1 LVKEAMERIT
11 HLERRTKEVS
21 IDIKVNLDGNGTS
34 DITTNIPF
42 LDHIISS
49 FARHSKIDINLTAT
63 SEDHIK
69 HHLVEDVG
77 IVLGQAI
84 NKALGERE
92 KISRFGYSLI
102 PMDESI
108 SKVAVDLIKRPYSH
122 IDLKLERELIEN
134 ISKED
139 IIHFIQSFVSN
150 LNCCT
155 HIIVEYGLNDH
166 HKIEATMKAFAIA
179 LKTAMKFD
187 PINEEK
193 PSTKGMM

>member
-1 LVKEAMERIT
+1 MERIT

-21 IDIKVNLDGNGTS
+21 IDIKINLDGNGTS

>member
-1 LVKEAMERIT
+1 
-11 HLERRTKEVS
+11 
-21 IDIKVNLDGNGTS
+21 
-34 DITTNIPF
+34 
-42 LDHIISS
+42 
-49 FARHSKIDINLTAT
+49 
-63 SEDHIK
+63 
-69 HHLVEDVG
+69 LVEDVG

-92 KISRFGYSLI
+92 KISRFGYSMI

-108 SKVAVDLIKRPYSH
+108 SKVAVDLIKRPNTH

-187 PINEEK
+187 LINEEK

>member
-1 LVKEAMERIT
+1 MERIT

-21 IDIKVNLDGNGTS
+21 IDIKVNLDGNGIS

-166 HKIEATMKAFAIA
+166 HKIEATVKAFAIA
-179 LKTAMKFD
+179 LKTAMKID
-187 PINEEK
+187 PFNEEK

>member
-1 LVKEAMERIT
+1 MVKDDRERVT

-21 IDIKVNLDGNGTS
+21 IGIEINLDGTGAS
-34 DITTNIPF
+34 DIKTNIPF
-42 LDHIISS
+42 LDHIINS
-49 FARHSKIDINLTAT
+49 FARYSKIDINLTAT

-69 HHLVEDVG
+69 HHLIEDVG

-84 NKALGERE
+84 NRALGERE

-122 IDLKLERELIEN
+122 IDLKLEREMIEN

-139 IIHFIQSFVSN
+139 MIHFIQSFVSN

-155 HIIVEYGLNDH
+155 HIIVEYGINDH

>member
-1 LVKEAMERIT
+1 LVKEDRERVT

>member
-1 LVKEAMERIT
+1 MERIT

-21 IDIKVNLDGNGTS
+21 IDIKINLDGKGTS

-155 HIIVEYGLNDH
+155 HITVEYGLNDH

>member
-1 LVKEAMERIT
+1 MERIT

-21 IDIKVNLDGNGTS
+21 IDIKINLDGKGTS

>member
-1 LVKEAMERIT
+1 MVKEDRERVT

-21 IDIKVNLDGNGTS
+21 IGIEINLDGTGAS
-34 DITTNIPF
+34 DIKTNIPF
-42 LDHIISS
+42 LDHIINS
-49 FARHSKIDINLTAT
+49 FARYSKIDINLTAT

-69 HHLVEDVG
+69 HHLIEDVG

-84 NKALGERE
+84 NRALGERE

-122 IDLKLERELIEN
+122 IDLKLEREMIEN

-139 IIHFIQSFVSN
+139 IMHFIQSFVSN

-155 HIIVEYGLNDH
+155 HIIVEYRTNDH

>member
-1 LVKEAMERIT
+1 MERIT

-21 IDIKVNLDGNGTS
+21 IDIKINLDGNGTS

-77 IVLGQAI
+77 IVLGQSI

>member
-1 LVKEAMERIT
+1 MERLT

-21 IDIKVNLDGNGTS
+21 IDIKVNLDGNGIS

-49 FARHSKIDINLTAT
+49 FARHSKIDINLKAT

>member
-1 LVKEAMERIT
+1 MERIT

-21 IDIKVNLDGNGTS
+21 IGIAINLDGTGAS
-34 DITTNIPF
+34 DIKTNIPF
-42 LDHIISS
+42 LDHIINS
-49 FARHSKIDINLTAT
+49 FSRYSKIDINLTAT

-69 HHLVEDVG
+69 HHLIEDVG

-84 NKALGERE
+84 NRALGERE

>member
-1 LVKEAMERIT
+1 MERIT

-21 IDIKVNLDGNGTS
+21 IDIKINLDGNGTS

-63 SEDHIK
+63 SEDHIR

>member
-21 IDIKVNLDGNGTS
+21 IDIKINLDGNGTS

>member
-1 LVKEAMERIT
+1 LVKAALERIT

-21 IDIKVNLDGNGTS
+21 IDIKINLDGNGTS

-63 SEDHIK
+63 SEDHIR

-134 ISKED
+134 ISKEEV
-139 IIHFIQSFVSN
+139 IHFIQSFVSN

-166 HKIEATMKAFAIA
+166 HKIEAAIKAFAIA

>member
-21 IDIKVNLDGNGTS
+21 IDIKINLDGNGTS

-77 IVLGQAI
+77 IVLGQSI

>member
-1 LVKEAMERIT
+1 MERIT

-21 IDIKVNLDGNGTS
+21 IDIKINLDGNGTS

-166 HKIEATMKAFAIA
+166 HKIEASMKAFAIA

>member
-1 LVKEAMERIT
+1 MERIT

-21 IDIKVNLDGNGTS
+21 IDIKVNLDGNGIS

-92 KISRFGYSLI
+92 KISRFGYSMI

-179 LKTAMKFD
+179 LKTAMKLD
-187 PINEEK
+187 LINEEK

>member
-1 LVKEAMERIT
+1 MERIT

-21 IDIKVNLDGNGTS
+21 IDIKVNLDGNGIS
-34 DITTNIPF
+34 NITTNIPF

-92 KISRFGYSLI
+92 KISRFGYSMI

-179 LKTAMKFD
+179 LKTAMKLD
-187 PINEEK
+187 LINEEK